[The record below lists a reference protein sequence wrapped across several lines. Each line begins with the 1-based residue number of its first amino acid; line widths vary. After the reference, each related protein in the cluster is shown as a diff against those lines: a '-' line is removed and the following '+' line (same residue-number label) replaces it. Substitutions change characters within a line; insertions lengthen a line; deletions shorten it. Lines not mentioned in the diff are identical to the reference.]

1 MNEAT
6 AKRWIA
12 DLPIS
17 SSEREKALEWIKGKS
32 ESSIIRYLF
41 HLREKSGGRY
51 YMNKKANQLAVK

>member
-12 DLPIS
+12 DLPITN
-17 SSEREKALEWIKGKS
+17 EEKTEALDWIKGKS

-41 HLREKSGGRY
+41 HLRQKSGG
-51 YMNKKANQLAVK
+51 N